1 MADPQTV
8 SLSKPEET
16 SRLASTL
23 APFLRTGD
31 TVLLSGPIG
40 SGKTHFARAVIQQ
53 RLADNGR
60 YEDVPSPTFTLVQ
73 TYDDTKVQIWHADL
87 YRLTSPDEVLELGLE
102 DAFETAIVLIEWPD
116 RFGSG
121 LPETACHIEFAIVGE
136 GRSVTI
142 QWSDKRCND
151 WLASFDKAA

>member
-16 SRLASTL
+16 SRLAGTL
-23 APFLRTGD
+23 APFLRAGD

-40 SGKTHFARAVIQQ
+40 SGKTHFARAVIQK
-53 RLADNGR
+53 RLADSGR

-73 TYDDTKVQIWHADL
+73 TYDDTTVQIWHADL

-121 LPETACHIEFAIVGE
+121 LPETACHIAFEIVGD

-142 QWSDKRCND
+142 QWSDKRCGD
-151 WLASFDKAA
+151 WLESFDKAA

>member
-16 SRLASTL
+16 SRLGGAL

-53 RLADNGR
+53 RLAENGR
-60 YEDVPSPTFTLVQ
+60 YEDVPSPTYTLVQ

-87 YRLTSPDEVLELGLE
+87 YRLTSSDEVLELGLE

-116 RFGSG
+116 RFASG
-121 LPETACHIEFAIVGE
+121 LPETACHIEFEIGGD

-142 QWSDKRCND
+142 QWSDKRCSN
-151 WLASFDKAA
+151 WLASFWKAA